1 MNSQK
6 KVAVIQ
12 DISGYGRCSMTV
24 ALPILS
30 ALKVQCC
37 PVPTSIFSNHTGYPH
52 YFFDDYTQKMPEYI
66 SHWERLGLTFDGIY
80 TGFLGSKEQ
89 IEIVTDFIHKF
100 RGAETRVI
108 IDPVMG
114 DDGCAYPTYTPK
126 MCSEMKRLIT
136 EADMI
141 TPNLT
146 EACILTDTPYR
157 DGKWKTKEILT
168 MAERLAAKG
177 PKQVVITGISQG
189 DFIANYVYEE
199 NVGGRF
205 LRTHRAGESRPGT
218 GDVFA
223 SILAGDAVQG
233 VPFSTSVKKASAFV
247 KKCIIVS
254 DEREVPK
261 TDGVCFEEE
270 LYRLVK

>member
-1 MNSQK
+1 MNPQK

-24 ALPILS
+24 ALPVLS

-52 YFFDDYTQKMPEYI
+52 YFFDDYTKKMPEYI

-80 TGFLGSKEQ
+80 TGFLGSEEQ
-89 IEIVTDFIHKF
+89 IQIVTDFIHTF
-100 RGAETRVI
+100 RREFTQVI

-114 DDGCAYPTYTPK
+114 DNGRAYTTYTPK
-126 MCSEMKRLIT
+126 MCREMKKLIT

-157 DGKWKTKEILT
+157 EGKWKTKEILA
-168 MAERLAAKG
+168 MAEELAAKG
-177 PKQVVITGISQG
+177 PKKIVITGICQG
-189 DFIANYVYEE
+189 DFIANFVYEE
-199 NVGGRF
+199 GMNGRF
-205 LRTHRAGESRPGT
+205 LRTQRAGKSRCGT

-233 VPFSTSVKKASAFV
+233 VPFAKSVKKASNFV
-247 KKCIIVS
+247 KNCIIIS
-254 DEREVPK
+254 DEKNIPM

-270 LYRLVK
+270 LYRLV

>member
-1 MNSQK
+1 MNPQK
-6 KVAVIQ
+6 KVAAIQ

-66 SHWERLGLTFDGIY
+66 SHWERLGLEFDGIY

-89 IEIVTDFIHKF
+89 IAIVTDFIHTF
-100 RGAETRVI
+100 RREFTQVI

-114 DDGCAYPTYTPK
+114 DNGRAYRTYTPE
-126 MCSEMKRLIT
+126 MCGEMKALIT

-157 DGKWKTKEILT
+157 EGRWKTKEIT
-168 MAERLAAKG
+168 AMAEALAAAG
-177 PKQVVITGISQG
+177 PKKIVITGICQG
-189 DFIANYVYEE
+189 DFIANFVYEDGI
-199 NVGGRF
+199 GGRF
-205 LRTHRAGESRPGT
+205 LRTHSAGKSRSGT

-233 VPFSTSVKKASAFV
+233 VPFAKSVKKASNFV
-247 KKCIIVS
+247 KNCIIIS
-254 DEREVPK
+254 DEKQIPM
-261 TDGVCFEEE
+261 TDGVCFEEI
-270 LYRLVK
+270 LYRLV